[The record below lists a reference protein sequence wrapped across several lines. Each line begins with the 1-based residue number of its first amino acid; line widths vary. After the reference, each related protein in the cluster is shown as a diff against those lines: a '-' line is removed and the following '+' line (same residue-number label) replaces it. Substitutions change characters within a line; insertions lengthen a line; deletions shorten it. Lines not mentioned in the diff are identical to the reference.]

1 MPHKGSIG
9 TNSIERIASSTESRT
24 RMTSTMQRWQIE
36 AFDRRSLKQVEAP
49 MPSPAAGQILVR
61 TQAVSLNYRDLM
73 ITGGNYAWTPPL
85 PFTPGSDLAGV
96 VEAVGPDVTRWQG
109 GERIVSTFVAGWID
123 GKAPAGT
130 FSLGGPGP
138 GALATHVL
146 LDAQWA
152 VAAPQTLTA
161 EQASTLPC
169 AALTAWFSY
178 FEEGSLKAGD
188 TVLIHGT
195 GGVALFGLQFAV
207 MHGAT
212 AIVVSGSAEKRDR
225 ALALGAAHVIA
236 RDADW
241 PAEVKRLTGGRG
253 VDHVLE
259 TVGGANLG
267 RSLTAVAQGGRVSLI
282 GVIDGGSVEAQAFD
296 FIRSRARVQG
306 ISVGHRRALEDMIR
320 AVDATHL
327 QPVIDRTYGFAEVP
341 AAFEQL
347 AHGAF
352 GKVVVSM

>member
-1 MPHKGSIG
+1 
-9 TNSIERIASSTESRT
+9 
-24 RMTSTMQRWQIE
+24 MTSTMQRWQIE
-36 AFDRRSLKQVEAP
+36 SFDRRSLRQVEVP
-49 MPSPAAGQILVR
+49 MPSPGAGQILVR

-73 ITGGNYAWTPPL
+73 ITRGDYAWTPPL

-96 VEAVGPDVTRWQG
+96 VQAVGAGVTRWKG
-109 GERIVSTFVAGWID
+109 GERIVSTFVAGWVD

-146 LDAQWA
+146 LDEQWA

-169 AALTAWFSY
+169 AALTAWFSF

-195 GGVALFGLQFAV
+195 GGVALFGLQFAA
-207 MHGAT
+207 MHGAK
-212 AIVVSGSAEKRDR
+212 AIVVSGGADKRDK
-225 ALALGAAHVIA
+225 AQALGASHVIA

-267 RSLTAVAQGGRVSLI
+267 RSLATVAQGGRVSLI
-282 GVIDGGSVEAQAFD
+282 GVIDGANVEALTLD
-296 FIRSRARVQG
+296 FIRSRAVVQG
-306 ISVGHRRALEDMIR
+306 LSVGHRRALEDMIR
-320 AVDATHL
+320 AIDATHMK
-327 QPVIDRTYGFAEVP
+327 PVIAATCGFAEVP

-347 AHGAF
+347 ERGAF
-352 GKVVVSM
+352 GKVVVTV

>member
-1 MPHKGSIG
+1 
-9 TNSIERIASSTESRT
+9 
-24 RMTSTMQRWQIE
+24 MTSTMHRWQIE
-36 AFDRRSLKQVEAP
+36 SFDRRTLKQVEVP
-49 MPSPAAGQILVR
+49 MPLPDAGQILVR

-73 ITGGNYAWTPPL
+73 ITSGNYAWTPPL

-96 VEAVGPDVTRWQG
+96 VESVGPGVTRWKG
-109 GERIVSTFVAGWID
+109 GEKIVSTFVAGWVD

-146 LDAQWA
+146 LDAHWA
-152 VAAPQTLTA
+152 VAAPQTLDA

-169 AALTAWFSY
+169 AALTAWFSF
-178 FEEGSLKAGD
+178 FEDGSLKAGD

-195 GGVALFGLQFAV
+195 GGVALFGLQFAT

-212 AIVVSGSAEKRDR
+212 VIVVSGGADKRDK
-225 ALALGAAHVIA
+225 ALALGASHVIA

-259 TVGGANLG
+259 TVGGANMG
-267 RSLTAVAQGGRVSLI
+267 RSLSTLAQGGRVSLI
-282 GVIDGGSVEAQAFD
+282 GVIDGATVEALAFD
-296 FIRSRARVQG
+296 FIRSRAVVQG
-306 ISVGHRRALEDMIR
+306 ISVGHRRALEDMVR
-320 AVDATHL
+320 AIDSERL
-327 QPVIDRTYGFAEVP
+327 QPVIDKVYGFADVP
-341 AAFEQL
+341 AAFEHL
-347 AHGAF
+347 ERGAF
-352 GKVVVSM
+352 GKVVVSI

>member
-1 MPHKGSIG
+1 M
-9 TNSIERIASSTESRT
+9 TRT
-24 RMTSTMQRWQIE
+24 IQRWQIE
-36 AFDRRSLKQVEAP
+36 SFDRRSLKQIEAP
-49 MPSPAAGQILVR
+49 MPSPAASQILIR

-73 ITGGNYAWTPPL
+73 LTSNTYGWAPPL
-85 PFTPGSDLAGV
+85 PFTPGSDLVGV
-96 VEAVGPDVTRWQG
+96 VEAVGTGVTRWKG
-109 GERIVSTFVAGWID
+109 GEQVIGTFVAGWID
-123 GKAPAGT
+123 GEAPPGT

-146 LDAQWA
+146 LDEQWA
-152 VAAPQTLTA
+152 VAAPQTLNA

-169 AALTAWFSY
+169 AALTAWFAL

-212 AIVVSGSAEKRDR
+212 VIMVSGGAEKRDK
-225 ALALGAAHVIA
+225 ALALGASHVIA

-253 VDHVLE
+253 AEHVLE

-282 GVIDGGSVEAQAFD
+282 GVIDGGSVEASAFD
-296 FIRSRARVQG
+296 IIRSRAVVQG
-306 ISVGHRRALEDMIR
+306 ISVGHRRALEDMVR
-320 AVDATHL
+320 AIDATHM
-327 QPVIDRTYGFAEVP
+327 QPVVDVTYGFVDVP
-341 AAFEQL
+341 AAFAQL
-347 AHGAF
+347 ERGAF
-352 GKVVVSM
+352 GKVVVAM

>member
-1 MPHKGSIG
+1 MA
-9 TNSIERIASSTESRT
+9 T
-24 RMTSTMQRWQIE
+24 TMQRWQIE
-36 AFDRRSLKQVEAP
+36 SFDHRSLKQVDAP
-49 MPSPAAGQILVR
+49 MPSPGAGQILVR

-73 ITGGNYAWTPPL
+73 ITSNDYAWTPPL

-96 VEAVGPDVTRWQG
+96 VEAVGPGVTRFRG
-109 GERIVSTFVAGWID
+109 GERIVSTFIAGWVD

-146 LDAQWA
+146 LDENWA
-152 VAAPQTLTA
+152 VAAPKTLDA

-178 FEEGSLKAGD
+178 FEGGSLKAGD

-195 GGVALFGLQFAV
+195 GGVALFGLQFAK
-207 MHGAT
+207 MHGAKV
-212 AIVVSGSAEKRDR
+212 IIVSGGVDKRAK
-225 ALALGAAHVIA
+225 ALALGASHAIA
-236 RDADW
+236 READW

-267 RSLTAVAQGGRVSLI
+267 RSLTVAAQGCRVSLI
-282 GVIDGGSVEAQAFD
+282 GVIDRHGVEASAMD
-296 FIRSRARVQG
+296 FIRSRAVVQG
-306 ISVGHRRALEDMIR
+306 VSVGHRRALEDMIR
-320 AVDATHL
+320 AIDATSM
-327 QPVIDRTYGFAEVP
+327 QPIIDKTYGFADVP
-341 AAFEQL
+341 AAF
-347 AHGAF
+347 AHLERGAF
-352 GKVVVSM
+352 GKVVVAF

>member
-1 MPHKGSIG
+1 
-9 TNSIERIASSTESRT
+9 
-24 RMTSTMQRWQIE
+24 MTSTMQSWQIE
-36 AFDRRSLKQVEAP
+36 SFDRRSLKQVEAP
-49 MPSPAAGQILVR
+49 LPSPGAGQLLVR
-61 TQAVSLNYRDLM
+61 TQAASLNYRDLM
-73 ITGGNYAWTPPL
+73 VTSGNYAWVPPL

-96 VEAVGPDVTRWQG
+96 VEAVGPGVTRWAG

-123 GKAPAGT
+123 GKAPSGT

-146 LDAQWA
+146 LDEQWA

-169 AALTAWFSY
+169 AALTAWFSF

-195 GGVALFGLQFAV
+195 GGVALFGLQFAA
-207 MHGAT
+207 MAGAKV
-212 AIVVSGSAEKRDR
+212 IIVSGGADKREK

-253 VDHVLE
+253 ADHVLE

-267 RSLTAVAQGGRVSLI
+267 RSLASVAQGGRVSLI
-282 GVIDGGSVEAQAFD
+282 GVIGGGSVEASSFD
-296 FIRSRARVQG
+296 FIRSRAVVQG
-306 ISVGHRRALEDMIR
+306 VSVGHRRALEDMIR
-320 AVDATHL
+320 AIDATQM
-327 QPVIDRTYGFAEVP
+327 QPVIDKVYGFADAP

-347 AHGAF
+347 ERGAF
-352 GKVVVSM
+352 GKVVVSI

>member
-1 MPHKGSIG
+1 
-9 TNSIERIASSTESRT
+9 
-24 RMTSTMQRWQIE
+24 MTSAIQRWQIE
-36 AFDRRSLKQVEAP
+36 SFDRGSLKQVEAP

-73 ITGGNYAWTPPL
+73 ITSGNYAWTPSL

-96 VEAVGPDVTRWQG
+96 VEAVGPEVTRWKG
-109 GERIVSTFVAGWID
+109 GDKVISTFVAGWID
-123 GKAPAGT
+123 GQAPPGT

-146 LDAQWA
+146 LDEQWV
-152 VAAPQTLTA
+152 VAAPRTLNA

-178 FEEGSLKAGD
+178 FEEGSLKPGD

-195 GGVALFGLQFAV
+195 GGVALFGLQFAA

-212 AIVVSGSAEKRDR
+212 VIVVSGGAAKRDK
-225 ALALGAAHVIA
+225 ALGLGASHVLA

-241 PAEVKRLTGGRG
+241 PTEVRRLTGGRG

-267 RSLTAVAQGGRVSLI
+267 RSLRAVAQGGRVSLI
-282 GVIDGGSVEAQAFD
+282 GVIDGGSVEAQAMD
-296 FIRSRARVQG
+296 FIRSRGVVQG
-306 ISVGHRRALEDMIR
+306 ISVGHRRALEDMVR
-320 AVDATHL
+320 AIDATHM
-327 QPVIDRTYGFAEVP
+327 QPVIDKVYSFADVP
-341 AAFEQL
+341 AAF
-347 AHGAF
+347 AHLERGAF
-352 GKVVVSM
+352 GKVVVSVSGPALLPTADSAP